1 MREEIRSVKFVGAIE
16 TGSDYL
22 TKEDKE
28 YLRDNP
34 RTFRVYIDKRITEE
48 FVVEAYTKEEAED
61 IARNKSESYSKPD
74 GSEVEDVSI
83 RDSELDRCSYVEEEI
98 EYLEKEVL
106 DVT

>member
-48 FVVEAYTKEEAED
+48 FVVQAYTK
-61 IARNKSESYSKPD
+61 
-74 GSEVEDVSI
+74 
-83 RDSELDRCSYVEEEI
+83 
-98 EYLEKEVL
+98 
-106 DVT
+106 